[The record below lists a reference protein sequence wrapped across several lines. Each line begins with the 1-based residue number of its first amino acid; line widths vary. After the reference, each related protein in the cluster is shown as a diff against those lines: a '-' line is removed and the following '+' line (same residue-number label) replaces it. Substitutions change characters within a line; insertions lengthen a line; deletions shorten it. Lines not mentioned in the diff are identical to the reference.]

1 LHVPGRDLHGHMTD
15 AAAAGQLDRG
25 LALETDNSPR
35 ALTQQLADLFGTA
48 AIGSRTTRDKT
59 AGNIVGPQFFMRLHQ
74 KRSTA
79 LRLDIVPRNV
89 YIADVRFA

>member
-1 LHVPGRDLHGHMTD
+1 MHVSGRDLHGHMAH
-15 AAAAGQLDRG
+15 AAAAGQLDLG

-59 AGNIVGPQFFMRLHQ
+59 AGNIVGPQFFMRSIR
-74 KRSTA
+74 KD
-79 LRLDIVPRNV
+79 RL
-89 YIADVRFA
+89 A